1 MANFEL
7 RIYVIGYEN
16 FDQICED
23 YGIHDIT
30 DLTDEQVVEVA
41 EELGTVYSFNKFLGL
56 DVIAFDKD
64 HVRAYFIDKDNENTP
79 PIPADRHAT
88 VITASKI
95 TCTASTNN
103 GQSLEFNKV
112 LFEDNSN
119 RPFGKNIISE
129 EPISITYTVILTNH
143 DSKNSFTGVIADIQ
157 DKDYVQDV
165 DLLEEYD
172 NKVRLQIETD
182 GDIDF
187 DKLCTDLERWLGVT
201 VDLIGEVENY

>member
-79 PIPADRHAT
+79 PIPADRHNT

-95 TCTASTNN
+95 TCDRIFADTVKNVA
-103 GQSLEFNKV
+103 
-112 LFEDNSN
+112 LFEEEKEEDNTGSKTYTIVVSN
-119 RPFGKNIISE
+119 YDEETSTDGIVEIISN
-129 EPISITYTVILTNH
+129 L
-143 DSKNSFTGVIADIQ
+143 D
-157 DKDYVQDV
+157 DV
-165 DLLEEYD
+165 LNVEVVDEDEHH
-172 NKVRLQIETD
+172 VRLKVETETYFD
-182 GDIDF
+182 YDTLEGTIDSYGGLDCEF
-187 DKLCTDLERWLGVT
+187 IDR
-201 VDLIGEVENY
+201 VDNY

>member
-79 PIPADRHAT
+79 PIPADRWDT

-95 TCTASTNN
+95 TCTVPTNN
-103 GQSLEFNKV
+103 GQSLKFNKI
-112 LFEDNSN
+112 LFKEN
-119 RPFGKNIISE
+119 
-129 EPISITYTVILTNH
+129 
-143 DSKNSFTGVIADIQ
+143 Q
-157 DKDYVQDV
+157 D
-165 DLLEEYD
+165 
-172 NKVRLQIETD
+172 
-182 GDIDF
+182 
-187 DKLCTDLERWLGVT
+187 
-201 VDLIGEVENY
+201 

>member
-23 YGIHDIT
+23 YEIHDIT

-79 PIPADRHAT
+79 PIPADKHNT

-95 TCTASTNN
+95 TCIAPTNN

-112 LFEDNSN
+112 LFDESKQVATVQVKDKVQRVFEDV
-119 RPFGKNIISE
+119 ISTTLLRIV
-129 EPISITYTVILTNH
+129 EPNT
-143 DSKNSFTGVIADIQ
+143 
-157 DKDYVQDV
+157 DV
-165 DLLEEYD
+165 DVINIYCESDLDYLLDTLNENKDEFDEEEYEID
-172 NKVRLQIETD
+172 KETLESYK
-182 GDIDF
+182 GRF
-187 DKLCTDLERWLGVT
+187 DSREVWQVIFTDC
-201 VDLIGEVENY
+201 